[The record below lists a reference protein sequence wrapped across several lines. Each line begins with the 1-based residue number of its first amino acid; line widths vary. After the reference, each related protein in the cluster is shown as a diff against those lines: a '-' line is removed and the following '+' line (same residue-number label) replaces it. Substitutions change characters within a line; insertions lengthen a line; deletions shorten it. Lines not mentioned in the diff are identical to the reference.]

1 MTLTLTCKFQ
11 KGKHLIFDLNCLESF
26 CTKRLCF
33 YALNYVFWPLGL
45 FLKIKGPLK
54 GHFFKSLKVPHY
66 GVIKTLCAKNEV
78 CKSISMTCSTY
89 RRITKDLKRKIL
101 QNDRKRALKG
111 PKIIISKNKTNVFF
125 THVPMSIMPKK
136 RFLGLKLWPLACGQT
151 DRHTHRMD
159 TEYPIRALA
168 FQSFCLWYE
177 RSNILITYF
186 YQ

>member
-1 MTLTLTCKFQ
+1 MTLTCKFQ

-54 GHFFKSLKVPHY
+54 GPQRAFFNSLKVPHY

-89 RRITKDLKRKIL
+89 RRITKDKEENTPKWP
-101 QNDRKRALKG
+101 KKG
-111 PKIIISKNKTNVFF
+111 PQRVKNPNFEKQKIAFF
-125 THVPMSIMPKK
+125 SHVPRSTMPK
-136 RFLGLKLWPLACGQT
+136 
-151 DRHTHRMD
+151 
-159 TEYPIRALA
+159 
-168 FQSFCLWYE
+168 
-177 RSNILITYF
+177 N
-186 YQ
+186 